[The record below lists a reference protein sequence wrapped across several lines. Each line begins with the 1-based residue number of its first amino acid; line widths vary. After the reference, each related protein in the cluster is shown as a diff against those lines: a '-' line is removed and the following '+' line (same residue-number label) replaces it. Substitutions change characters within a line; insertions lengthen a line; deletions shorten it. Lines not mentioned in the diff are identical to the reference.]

1 MRCRVVLPFVVM
13 LLAVSGL
20 AAAER
25 LESREDTG
33 IPEAWR
39 SAWRQPPESDRP
51 LQIVH
56 GIPIDAKLSDDQR
69 AAAITA
75 RLDAWQAHGLGGIVC
90 NVPFANYLRSEA
102 DWKTLTSI
110 IEQCRAR
117 SMVVWIYDEQGYPS
131 GAAGGLVLQENPAF
145 EALELAFDA
154 SRDEPF
160 IVRPSYE
167 FTHANNNYYASR
179 RYINLLDADAVAC
192 FVRKT
197 HDEYW
202 QRLERFFGDPIVAM
216 FTDEPSLLAVSLG
229 QIPENVRRTVNVVD
243 PPDPNVKP
251 LPAVPWC
258 RDLVDVYR
266 TRFGEDLLA
275 QRRSLF
281 VGETDADRRVRRQ
294 FWSLV
299 ADLVAQRYFGALG
312 TWCQQHG
319 IASSGHTLVE
329 ESILL
334 QLAVEGNGLQA
345 LSRMQIPGLDAL
357 SSDPEAVI
365 HMGWLT
371 AGMPASAAALSGQ
384 RRVMTEVSDFVQKL
398 GGSGPASVAE
408 MQATAAWQAAWG
420 VTEFT
425 LYYAQ
430 GDRSVDDYRAYCDF
444 VGRLN
449 AILKPAQRVP
459 ATLLYYP
466 MYDLWSEYRPV
477 AEPLAIQS
485 QSARFQTI
493 AASFTQLGQALQR
506 NQIPFVLI
514 DHQQLAGA
522 KVEADGAIVVGG
534 QSYRSIVIPEG
545 VELPQDVSNQLA
557 LVQQRS
563 AQSVWQGDVA
573 RRLLDVAAPA
583 ALLQPTYRIE
593 PVSPH
598 ITLGHFTREGHS
610 IILLVNVGRQDY
622 DGRLS
627 VAAGRAWHALDPASG
642 SVRQLQVDAEGRVPI
657 QLAPRETSLL
667 LGSEIK

>member
-1 MRCRVVLPFVVM
+1 MMRCRVVLPLVVM

-20 AAAER
+20 AATER
-25 LESREDTG
+25 LESGEDTG

-39 SAWRQPPESDRP
+39 SAWQQPPASDRP

-56 GIPIDAKLSDDQR
+56 GIPIDAKLSDDR
-69 AAAITA
+69 CAAAITR

-90 NVPFANYLRSEA
+90 NVPFSNYLRSEE
-102 DWKTLTSI
+102 DWKTLSSI
-110 IEQCRAR
+110 IEKCRER
-117 SMVVWIYDEQGYPS
+117 SMVVWIYDEEGYPS
-131 GAAGGLVLQENPAF
+131 GAAGGLVLQENPVF

-167 FTHANNNYYASR
+167 FTHANNNYHASR
-179 RYINLLDADAVAC
+179 RYINLLDAEAVAC

-202 QRLERFFGDPIVAM
+202 KHLERFFGDPIVAM

-229 QIPENVRRTVNVVD
+229 QIPEHVRRTVKVVD
-243 PPDPNVKP
+243 PPDPQVKP

-258 RDLVDVYR
+258 RDLVDEYR
-266 TRFGEDLLA
+266 ARFGEDLLA

-281 VGETDADRRVRRQ
+281 MGETDADRHVRRQ

-299 ADLVAQRYFGALG
+299 SDLVAQRYFGALG

-329 ESILL
+329 ESLLL
-334 QLAVEGNGLQA
+334 QLAVEGNGLQV
-345 LSRMQIPGLDAL
+345 LSRMRIPGLDAL

-365 HMGWLT
+365 HSGWLT
-371 AGMPASAAALSGQ
+371 AGLPASAAALSGQ

-459 ATLLYYP
+459 AALLYYP

-485 QSARFQTI
+485 QSARFQNI
-493 AASFTQLGQALQR
+493 VASFMQLGQALQR
-506 NQIPFVLI
+506 NQISFVLI

-522 KVEADGAIVVGG
+522 KIETDGAIVVGG
-534 QSYRSIVIPEG
+534 QPYRSIVFPEG
-545 VELPQDVSNQLA
+545 VELPPDVSDQLA
-557 LVQQRS
+557 LVQRPR
-563 AQSVWQGDVA
+563 AVGVA
-573 RRLLDVAAPA
+573 
-583 ALLQPTYRIE
+583 
-593 PVSPH
+593 
-598 ITLGHFTREGHS
+598 G
-610 IILLVNVGRQDY
+610 
-622 DGRLS
+622 
-627 VAAGRAWHALDPASG
+627 
-642 SVRQLQVDAEGRVPI
+642 
-657 QLAPRETSLL
+657 
-667 LGSEIK
+667 